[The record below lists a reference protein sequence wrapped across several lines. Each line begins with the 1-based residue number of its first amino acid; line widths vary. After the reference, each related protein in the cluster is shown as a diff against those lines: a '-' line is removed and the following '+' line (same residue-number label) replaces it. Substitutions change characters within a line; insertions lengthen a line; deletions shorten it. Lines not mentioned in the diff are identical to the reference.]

1 MQSYRTS
8 CKSVSTASFFF
19 FFLFSFVVWL
29 GHCSAFYVESDSNG
43 DVFVANTQTIPSA
56 YYYLAWI
63 DVNRFGKGQD
73 NAFSSFTEEEGW
85 VSGLLKPYREDPF
98 RLDPFNAFR
107 LTSIPEDCEAGH
119 ECLLVLLAQTPSC
132 DIATLNDCS
141 FSIFP
146 LSKEAALKRYPG
158 QSFFVSLVGSGIDSD
173 SFAFATGV
181 SDDSNAEATVTQK
194 PDIYAIDSNRL
205 FLANSIAKKLQ
216 LVDFEDIKTP
226 SEASNLSFSGSPK
239 EVYFLNGRCYLLE
252 EITANN
258 KTRLSVIKTE
268 NNQLVLEQA
277 LEIDGFFKA
286 SRRRNNVIHVI
297 TETTGSYAV
306 TEPYLTADSNSVIS
320 TYQQS
325 GVMVSA
331 YSIGADGRLS
341 LEASEQ
347 IVGSA
352 PVVSISSDYLVVAA
366 ADYTTLGYGTGVEVY
381 SLKESSTPLKWAGR
395 VKAPG
400 FIPSE
405 RHISVDDNAGLL
417 RLVYGDQS
425 WPRTKGSALA
435 IYDLNKAGLTGD
447 FELKG
452 LLDGLAPGEQLFA
465 TVFEGSRVYIVT
477 FENKD
482 PLWVIDI
489 SNPSSPKNLGR
500 LEVPGWSEMLFFKD
514 SLLFG
519 IGVDDQSYGADDSQ
533 WAQRVSVSLFDVTN
547 PASPLLKDRLTPF
560 AGDASV
566 SYTFSEATT
575 DERALLLD
583 WNAGYAAFPL
593 DAWQSAQG
601 SYLQSLGVDATGF
614 DDLGKVSF
622 PVSVRRAIPVDDSW
636 LLALGEQELFVLDRG
651 TVPHSI
657 TGSLELS
664 RNITWLGGHVE
675 GQGRLFA
682 GVSGNSGI
690 YKLFGYDPLNLN
702 LSGLTASFSSSYQQ
716 GVYSADKVFF
726 YSTYPDLTGQVCRFS
741 DGKTTAEQKIESF
754 TDGRYMQTEPL
765 IYGDNLFVAESST
778 YRLYSEAGDS
788 GDSSGNQENIQPA
801 LPDSIK
807 SDPYLSILRKY
818 NIDMT
823 KGVTPVAA
831 FTIAGEPVGFNSAG
845 NLVCREYGEKG
856 ALRINVL
863 DIADNRAVIRA
874 SREMNCNYWDSSIVM
889 DNPGKGENIYLV
901 CAPRVNNQDII
912 PLAANSGEDGSATTI
927 IPPYQP
933 VDASLM
939 WLDADTLKARDDI
952 PENGFEIKGLSG
964 VIAGM
969 DNLVVVSQRGEWQPC
984 PEGMYCIAGATMLM
998 PYYQPESRIF
1008 KLTSQGAVE
1017 GKKIED
1023 VYLSNQLVL
1032 LKDRIYVARG
1042 VDGIEVMSL
1051 DE

>member
-1 MQSYRTS
+1 MHFRTT
-8 CKSVSTASFFF
+8 CQSVSTARFCF
-19 FFLFSFVVWL
+19 FVVLYFFVCL
-29 GHCSAFYVESDSNG
+29 GHCSAFFVESDSKG
-43 DVFVANTQTIPSA
+43 DVFVENTQSIPSA
-56 YYYLAWI
+56 CYYLAWL

-73 NAFSSFTEEEGW
+73 NAFSSFTEDNGW
-85 VSGLLKPYREDPF
+85 VSGFLKPYRDNPF
-98 RLDPFNAFR
+98 RLDPFDSFR
-107 LTSIPEDCEAGH
+107 LTSIPESCEAGH

-132 DIATLNDCS
+132 DIATLNDCP

-158 QSFFVSLVGSGIDSD
+158 QSFFVSLVSSGIVSD
-173 SFAFATGV
+173 GFAFATGV
-181 SDDSNAEATVTQK
+181 SDDSKAEATVTQK
-194 PDIYAIDSNRL
+194 PDIYALDSNRL

-226 SEASNLSFSGSPK
+226 SEASNLSFSGFPK

-252 EITANN
+252 EITANS

-277 LEIDGFFKA
+277 FEIDGFFKA

-306 TEPYLTADSNSVIS
+306 AEPYLTADSNSVIS
-320 TYQQS
+320 TYQQP

-341 LEASEQ
+341 LDSSGQ
-347 IVGSA
+347 ITGYA

-366 ADYTTLGYGTGVEVY
+366 ADYTTFGYGTGVEVY

-395 VKAPG
+395 VKVPG

-425 WPRTKGSALA
+425 WPRTKGSTLA
-435 IYDLNKAGLTGD
+435 IYDLNKAGQTGD

-452 LLDGLAPGEQLFA
+452 ILEGLAPGEQLFA

-477 FENKD
+477 FEIKD

-533 WAQRVSVSLFDVTN
+533 WARRVSVSLFDVTN

-566 SYTFSEATT
+566 SYTSSEATT

-614 DDLGKVSF
+614 NNLGKVSF

-651 TVPHSI
+651 TAPHSI

-664 RNITWLGGHVE
+664 RNITWLGHVE
-675 GQGRLFA
+675 GQDRLFA
-682 GVSGNSGI
+682 GASGNSGI
-690 YKLFGYDPLNLN
+690 YKLFGYDPLNLTH
-702 LSGLTASFSSSYQQ
+702 SDWISTFSSSYQQ
-716 GVYSADKVFF
+716 GVYSADKAFF
-726 YSTYPDLTGQVCRFS
+726 YSTYPDFAGQICRFA
-741 DGKTTAEQKIESF
+741 DGKTTVAQKIGKFENG
-754 TDGRYMQTEPL
+754 TYLQGEPL

-778 YRLYSEAGDS
+778 SRLYSES
-788 GDSSGNQENIQPA
+788 GNLSGNQENIQPA

-807 SDPYLSILRKY
+807 SDQYLSIFRKY

-845 NLVCREYGEKG
+845 NLVCREYGEDG

-863 DIADNRAVIRA
+863 DITNNRAVIKT
-874 SREMNCNYWDSSIVM
+874 SSVMNCNYWGSSIVM
-889 DNPGKGENIYLV
+889 DNPDKGKNIYLV
-901 CAPRVNNQDII
+901 CAPRVNNQYPVPAKAD
-912 PLAANSGEDGSATTI
+912 SGENSATTI
-927 IPPYQP
+927 IPPYQY
-933 VDASLM
+933 VDASLL
-939 WLDADTLKARDDI
+939 WLDADTLKFQHDSL
-952 PENGFEIKGLSG
+952 ENGFEIKGLSG

-969 DNLVVVSQRGEWQPC
+969 DNTVVVSQRGEWQPC

-1008 KLTSQGAVE
+1008 RLTSQGAVE

-1023 VYLSNQLVL
+1023 VYLSKQLVL

-1042 VDGIEVMSL
+1042 VDGIDVVSL